1 MRKAYN
7 TRRDS
12 ENNTMTSTII
22 DQSKLNEFMGKI
34 FLIERE
40 ESFMDNTWGESYKWA
55 IDKRLNDNATVIGK
69 WSILL
74 LLLSPLSN

>member
-40 ESFMDNTWGESYKWA
+40 ESFMDNT
-55 IDKRLNDNATVIGK
+55 
-69 WSILL
+69 
-74 LLLSPLSN
+74 